1 MTIILSRQK
10 MPASRGSRSSRAS
23 RRAPRLRSSSFRRKT
38 ALPIFPQ
45 AAFGGECQI
54 SRRVSVFGRGRAASL
69 RTPPCALRCT
79 IARRSRVSGSSRRV
93 RPSPPSKALSLSA
106 SRRAVSIPWTPR
118 GSSATNCP
126 PSSDR
131 WQKVHRRQSRRVRPQ
146 RRRRARPARE
156 RLRRRRR
163 GVRGGSPVPRLL
175 RRARPRAPRPGGTQ
189 ARVADPRPSRRVGPP
204 RGHRRAAPRS
214 TSLRS
219 RSTRSGHR
227 CQRWGW
233 PPRRA
238 DRQGARRRRRRRR
251 LRRRQRSVCPPA
263 RRRTRS
269 SPTMPSPG
277 TPSPGI
283 PGDGDRTSPGTKTTA

>member
-1 MTIILSRQK
+1 MTIIHSRQK
-10 MPASRGSRSSRAS
+10 MPASRGSRSTRSS

-93 RPSPPSKALSLSA
+93 RPPRLPRKALSLSA

-131 WQKVHRRQSRRVRPQ
+131 W
-146 RRRRARPARE
+146 RE
-156 RLRRRRR
+156 
-163 GVRGGSPVPRLL
+163 GSSTAESPGSTS
-175 RRARPRAPRPGGTQ
+175 AASSSTPRPGAVT
-189 ARVADPRPSRRVGPP
+189 PSATRCTGRF
-204 RGHRRAAPRS
+204 PRS
-214 TSLRS
+214 EAPSPS
-219 RSTRSGHR
+219 SSACPSTRWHAS
-227 CQRWGW
+227 
-233 PPRRA
+233 PRR
-238 DRQGARRRRRRRR
+238 
-251 LRRRQRSVCPPA
+251 
-263 RRRTRS
+263 
-269 SPTMPSPG
+269 
-277 TPSPGI
+277 
-283 PGDGDRTSPGTKTTA
+283 